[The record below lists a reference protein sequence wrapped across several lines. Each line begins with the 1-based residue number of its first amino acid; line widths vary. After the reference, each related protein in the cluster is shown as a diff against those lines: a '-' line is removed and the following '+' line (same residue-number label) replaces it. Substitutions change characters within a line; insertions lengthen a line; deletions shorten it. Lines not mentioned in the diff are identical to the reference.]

1 MNRLKNGGKD
11 NHRVIISRY
20 CLKHFL
26 VSSVIQL
33 KDRLSIVFTRL
44 CVVCRLYLVQF
55 LCRNLVPLL
64 FFHVYLGLQCT
75 VLEKSLYSGKSVKRV
90 LICGRIL
97 SVFWYFGISTA
108 SFILAKSF

>member
-26 VSSVIQL
+26 VSLVIQL
-33 KDRLSIVFTRL
+33 DRLSIVFTRL
-44 CVVCRLYLVQF
+44 CVVCRLYLVQV

-64 FFHVYLGLQCT
+64 FFHVYLGLKCT

-97 SVFWYFGISTA
+97 SVFGILVFLWLR
-108 SFILAKSF
+108 SF

>member
-1 MNRLKNGGKD
+1 M
-11 NHRVIISRY
+11 
-20 CLKHFL
+20 
-26 VSSVIQL
+26 
-33 KDRLSIVFTRL
+33 
-44 CVVCRLYLVQF
+44 
-55 LCRNLVPLL
+55 PLL

-97 SVFWYFGISTA
+97 SVFWDFGISTA